1 MILSEIKQ
9 ALSKVDE
16 VRFILPNG
24 EQVPAHFHVTEVGS
38 IDKNFIDCGG
48 TIRKES
54 NINFQLWT
62 AEDYDHRL
70 SASKLKSIIEL
81 SEKQLGLTDG
91 EVEVEYQSDT
101 IGKYGLA
108 FDGKS
113 FILTTRHT
121 DCLAKENCG
130 IPEQKPKVRLSNI
143 REKAASA
150 CAPGSGC
157 C

>member
-9 ALSKVDE
+9 ALFKLDQ
-16 VRFILPNG
+16 VRFILPTG

-62 AEDYDHRL
+62 AEDQDHRL

-81 SEKQLGLTDG
+81 SEKHLGLTDG

-101 IGKYGLA
+101 IGKYGLT
-108 FDGKS
+108 FDEVS

-130 IPEQKPKVRLSNI
+130 IPEKKSKVRLSTRNMQ
-143 REKAASA
+143 
-150 CAPGSGC
+150 
-157 C
+157 